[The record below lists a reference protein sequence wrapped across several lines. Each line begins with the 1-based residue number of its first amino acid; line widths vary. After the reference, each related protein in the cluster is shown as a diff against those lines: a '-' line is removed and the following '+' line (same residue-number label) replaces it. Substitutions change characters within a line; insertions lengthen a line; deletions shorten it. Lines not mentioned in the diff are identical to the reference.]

1 MGRKKLS
8 IEHLREVYEFSDKFG
23 IDAAMDKFGLTYAS
37 VTSRRYKYNRLLGAD
52 GEIIVENV
60 RLSNSRQK
68 LMDRNRIERKSF
80 REYARE
86 TNALEELNKELINV
100 FSKHNLSEFVKYHEP
115 KTCEG
120 VGIIQLSDLHFNE
133 LVNLS
138 NNTYD
143 FDIAS
148 KRLQKFACEAK
159 QLFKFKGVSSV
170 VITDL
175 GDKLNSDRRL
185 DEAMS
190 NATNR
195 SQAQFIAIELLS
207 QFIIDLNQDFNI
219 TYTYVVGNES
229 RVKDELTW
237 SAPTATDNYDYTIV
251 QMLKLVFSSGRGSE
265 CSKGLKFVKPDSPNQ
280 SVIEINGKNF
290 LLAHGIKFGKDPH
303 STISKLIRQ
312 YADKMILIYFVL
324 FGHLHET
331 LITDTFARNG
341 SLVGANPYSEES
353 LRLTSKASQ
362 NTHIVTEQGITS
374 TKIDLQNTEGYNGY
388 NITKELEEYNAKSA
402 DKNRVRKTIFE
413 VRV

>member
-1 MGRKKLS
+1 MGRKQISFEELQK
-8 IEHLREVYEFSDKFG
+8 VWDFSEEFG
-23 IDAAMDKFGLTYAS
+23 INAATEYFDLTKDDITY
-37 VTSRRYKYNRLLGAD
+37 RRKRYKRVMSSD
-52 GEIIVENV
+52 GEIIIENV
-60 RLSNSRQK
+60 RLAKSRQK
-68 LMDRNRIERKSF
+68 QMDMNRIERKSF
-80 REYARE
+80 REYSRE
-86 TNALEELNKELINV
+86 TNAIESLNKELINV

-115 KTCEG
+115 KTCAG

-207 QFIIDLNQDFNI
+207 QFIIDINQEFNI
-219 TYTYVVGNES
+219 IYTYVVGNES

-353 LRLTSKASQ
+353 LKLTSKASQ
-362 NTHIVTEQGITS
+362 NTHIVDEQGITS
-374 TKIDLQNTEGYNGY
+374 TKIDLQNTDGYNGY